1 MKKINQKG
9 FVLLETVV
17 ITVFIISIFTFVYMS
32 VVPLIGRY
40 DELYNNY
47 ELEKT
52 YELYHIRDAIYK
64 DENFSDI
71 ISGNYKIITA
81 NDFNDKAYFNNLL
94 GKLFDNTVIN
104 NNDYKIVYIKN
115 IDSNLDNALSFL
127 NLKNSFKE
135 YIRNIKKN
143 QASGELQNF
152 IFLREGKRFAYLGI
166 ATDLDYLTKYY
177 TD

>member
-1 MKKINQKG
+1 MKKNNQKG

-17 ITVFIISIFTFVYMS
+17 VAVFIISIFTFVYIS

-64 DENFSDI
+64 DANFNNI
-71 ISGNYKIITA
+71 VSGNYKIITA
-81 NDFNDKAYFNNLL
+81 NNFTDKVYFNSLIE
-94 GKLFDNTVIN
+94 KLFDNTVVN
-104 NNDYKIVYIKN
+104 NNDYKIVYIRN
-115 IDSNLDNALSFL
+115 IDTNLETALSSL
-127 NLKNSFKE
+127 NLKNSFKD
-135 YIRNIKKN
+135 YIRNIKEN
-143 QASGELQNF
+143 QASEDLQNF

-166 ATDLDYLTKYY
+166 ATDLNDLTKY